1 MYYVFN
7 KGEKNELE
15 VFSSSYLPEESV
27 VIYIWDNDKERDVLI
42 SVKTDEN
49 SKKYFTWN
57 KKKYFI
63 NGYYKYS
70 KEDII
75 NHIKDKSLTSSILIQ
90 GVLNYGIDKV
100 ILKVPY
106 YFYSSD
112 INKKKTL
119 VSSTLEKHSIFEIW
133 DDYKVETKAID
144 YNRCTAWYVTDLVT
158 MLNNRTVEIDFKVER
173 PVNAQ

>member
-15 VFSSSYLPEESV
+15 VFSSSYLPIESV
-27 VIYIWDNDKERDVLI
+27 VVSIWDNDRERDILLPVEMN
-42 SVKTDEN
+42 EN
-49 SKKYFTWN
+49 NKKYFTWN
-57 KKKYFI
+57 EEKYFI
-63 NGYYKYS
+63 NGYYKYG
-70 KEDII
+70 KGDII

-106 YFYSSD
+106 YLYSSD
-112 INKKKTL
+112 TNKKKTL

-144 YNRCTAWYVTDLVT
+144 YNRRTAWYVTDLVI
-158 MLNNRTVEIDFKVER
+158 MLNNRTVEIEFKK
-173 PVNAQ
+173 